1 MSCLIRHWNG
11 KSTAVTAA
19 TYATLCCY
27 KRNKLQSITSEP
39 SEIWSH
45 LCERCNCFWFHF
57 LLYWSIQADAS
68 LKKKISR
75 LQSSRLKQRLSVF
88 TQWRQLGTAWK
99 WVTLESKSLKDLGRD
114 DGRKEWEQSAAFKVW
129 TSRSRK
135 GTKNTWREAD
145 GGGSS
150 SSDGQPVSQLEN
162 QKQWQVLL
170 QKLCIAVFHNIEQ
183 IQQVINCSFLGETL
197 MIRKAKTYCELSYV
211 PLGHQVMLVLW
222 SDAVTY
228 PLQDT
233 TPQPVSGQTRSH
245 FARENVTSEERGNS
259 QESAG
264 RFQGFR
270 NSHVSREARSFS
282 PFWFRS
288 GDWHWLCSDQIAD
301 FTQWSNTCLQSGCE
315 QILIGSTCCQRNVGG
330 ASVVANDSR
339 SMLHLMITIT
349 ELAKLWSDGF
359 FQKLSIVLSQQ
370 QSPAVYTV
378 ICCLQSVTLTHG
390 RSNWFDTH
398 LIGQ

>member
-1 MSCLIRHWNG
+1 M
-11 KSTAVTAA
+11 
-19 TYATLCCY
+19 
-27 KRNKLQSITSEP
+27 
-39 SEIWSH
+39 
-45 LCERCNCFWFHF
+45 
-57 LLYWSIQADAS
+57 
-68 LKKKISR
+68 
-75 LQSSRLKQRLSVF
+75 
-88 TQWRQLGTAWK
+88 
-99 WVTLESKSLKDLGRD
+99 WVTLESKRLKDLGRD

-145 GGGSS
+145 EGGSS

-170 QKLCIAVFHNIEQ
+170 QKLCIPVFHNVEQ
-183 IQQVINCSFLGETL
+183 VPQVINCSFLGETL
-197 MIRKAKTYCELSYV
+197 MTYCELSYV

-233 TPQPVSGQTRSH
+233 TPQQVSGQTRSH
-245 FARENVTSEERGNS
+245 FKCENVTSEERGNS

-270 NSHVSREARSFS
+270 NSPVSREARSFS

-301 FTQWSNTCLQSGCE
+301 FTQWNNTCFQSGCE

-359 FQKLSIVLSQQ
+359 FHCFIPTTVSSCLYCHLLFTVSHPDARPLQLVWHAPHWPIELAAICGNLKWKQAWDRQTDPQCARNTDHFSRRSLFSRITWWLFCWLSAEELN
-370 QSPAVYTV
+370 
-378 ICCLQSVTLTHG
+378 
-390 RSNWFDTH
+390 RSILNPNTQY
-398 LIGQ
+398 L